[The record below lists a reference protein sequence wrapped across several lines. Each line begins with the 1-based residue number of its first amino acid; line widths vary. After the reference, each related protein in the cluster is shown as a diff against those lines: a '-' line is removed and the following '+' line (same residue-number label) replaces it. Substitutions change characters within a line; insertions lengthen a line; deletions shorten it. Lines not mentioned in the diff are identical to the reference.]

1 MLRQIWQWL
10 KNLFGRLFGG
20 GSQSAI
26 SRHSSQSSY
35 PGGDSPAKPLD
46 DSDLEYLFRQLLE
59 GLAHGWQQ
67 ERVVR
72 WFESMKPRVPYSEW
86 VEWLRRFGERV
97 VASPAPNNELAARL
111 VQLGEQTLSVPSLQ
125 PIGEVAYSIG
135 MQLLDRNP
143 GEPIWEFDGPDALPQ
158 PLPDQGEEQVSQ
170 GTEEA
175 ETITLDEL
183 FGRMQQ
189 DPNLVQ
195 LLAQQVGIETTD
207 PQVII
212 NAIINQFNASNQV
225 ATNEAGDWFNQ
236 GVQQDQSEDFEGA
249 IASYN
254 QALEIQP
261 DLYEAWFNK
270 GNVFAKL
277 GRFEEAIAAYD
288 KSIEFKPDLHE
299 AWHNRGNVL
308 SNLGRLD
315 EANASFNKAQEIK
328 GS

>member
-10 KNLFGRLFGG
+10 KNLFGRLFGD
-20 GSQSAI
+20 GSQSTR
-26 SRHSSQSSY
+26 SRHSSQSPY
-35 PGGDSPAKPLD
+35 AGGDSPAKPLD

-72 WFESMKPRVPYSEW
+72 WFEAMKGRVSYSEW

-111 VQLGEQTLSVPSLQ
+111 VQVGEQTLSAPSLQ
-125 PIGEVAYSIG
+125 PIGEVAYGIG

-189 DPNLVQ
+189 DPNFC
-195 LLAQQVGIETTD
+195 LLYTSPSPRD
-207 PQVII
+207 
-212 NAIINQFNASNQV
+212 
-225 ATNEAGDWFNQ
+225 
-236 GVQQDQSEDFEGA
+236 
-249 IASYN
+249 
-254 QALEIQP
+254 
-261 DLYEAWFNK
+261 
-270 GNVFAKL
+270 
-277 GRFEEAIAAYD
+277 
-288 KSIEFKPDLHE
+288 
-299 AWHNRGNVL
+299 
-308 SNLGRLD
+308 
-315 EANASFNKAQEIK
+315 
-328 GS
+328 

>member
-1 MLRQIWQWL
+1 
-10 KNLFGRLFGG
+10 
-20 GSQSAI
+20 
-26 SRHSSQSSY
+26 
-35 PGGDSPAKPLD
+35 
-46 DSDLEYLFRQLLE
+46 
-59 GLAHGWQQ
+59 
-67 ERVVR
+67 
-72 WFESMKPRVPYSEW
+72 
-86 VEWLRRFGERV
+86 
-97 VASPAPNNELAARL
+97 
-111 VQLGEQTLSVPSLQ
+111 
-125 PIGEVAYSIG
+125 
-135 MQLLDRNP
+135 
-143 GEPIWEFDGPDALPQ
+143 
-158 PLPDQGEEQVSQ
+158 VSQ

-277 GRFEEAIAAYD
+277 GRFEEAITAYD
-288 KSIEFKPDLHE
+288 KAIEFQPNLHE

-328 GS
+328 ES